1 MKTASVAAHV
11 VMKYITRFFLA
22 RNTILALILSALSA
36 MLTASFVP
44 QAFLLSPAGRAKWHA
59 DYPRLAPLAESL
71 GLTHIYTHPLF
82 ALILLLSVLSLSFS
96 CREQIRLALL
106 RTFGDAAGVE
116 GDGVVTA
123 LDVAGVSAL
132 LAGEGYRPV
141 LRGAANRMVRHPW
154 GYWGNVLFH
163 AGVLVVIVS
172 SLWIAL
178 TQQRGSVDLG
188 EGETFGPGRE
198 WPTQELG
205 LLARPFVLDR
215 GVRLDR
221 VEYEF
226 LPSHGVKR
234 VASELTF
241 FDSAAPAASRGVAVN
256 EPLDYEGLRIYQR
269 LEFGHAFYITVTT
282 PDGERSL
289 VQLLLA
295 HPDKPDAASYAD
307 YPDRLGKNKML
318 RVKYFT
324 DAEKRSLNH
333 ENPLLVLRLD
343 QSGTE
348 LGQLS
353 LTPGKEGTIGGYGFR
368 LEKTGRWSSLTFV
381 KLSGIPGIFAGF
393 FIICLGG
400 ALHYFT
406 PPREAM
412 VHPLPGGGARIFWK
426 ASRFPEFYREEF
438 ESLTARLTGENT
450 DG

>member
-1 MKTASVAAHV
+1 MRPPSVVAHV
-11 VMKYITRFFLA
+11 VMKSITRFFLA
-22 RNTILALILSALSA
+22 RNTVLALILSALSA
-36 MLTASFVP
+36 MLTASFIP

-71 GLTHIYTHPLF
+71 GLTRVYTHPFF
-82 ALILLLSVLSLSFS
+82 ALVLFLSVVSLFFS
-96 CREQIRLALL
+96 CREQVRLAL
-106 RTFGDAAGVE
+106 RQTFGDAAGAMGE
-116 GDGVVTA
+116 GIVTA
-123 LDVAGVSAL
+123 LDVAGVSDL
-132 LAGEGYRPV
+132 LAGHGYRHIR
-141 LRGAANRMVRHPW
+141 RGTIVRMVRNPW

-178 TQQRGSVDLG
+178 IQQRGSINLA

-221 VEYEF
+221 TDYEF
-226 LPSHGVKR
+226 RPNHGVKR

-241 FDSAAPAASRGVAVN
+241 FDSDTPVASRSVAVN
-256 EPLDYEGLRIYQR
+256 HPLDYEGLRIYQR
-269 LEFGHAFYITVTT
+269 LEFGHAFYITVTM

-295 HPDKPDAASYAD
+295 HPDRPDAASYAD
-307 YPDRLGKNKML
+307 YPDRLGKNRVL
-318 RVKYFT
+318 RVKYFA
-324 DAEKRSLNH
+324 DAEKRSLDR

-343 QSGTE
+343 ESGAE

-353 LTPGKEGTIGGYGFR
+353 LAPGKEGTIGGYGFR
-368 LEKTGRWSSLTFV
+368 LEKIGRWSGLTFV

-412 VHPLPGGGARIFWK
+412 VHSLPGGGARVFWS
-426 ASRFPEFYREEF
+426 ASRFAEFYREEF
-438 ESLTARLTGENT
+438 ESLKAQLTGEKT